1 MTVAVKERSM
11 EQAVVNFERH
21 IAVEKNLSA
30 HTVRNYIA
38 DIRQFGAFL
47 KERSKETVT
56 EIDQDD
62 IRSYLARL
70 YRSKVKKAT
79 ISRKLA
85 SVRAFF
91 KFLLREGKI
100 RENPAET
107 LQGPKPEKY
116 LPAFLSVDEAF
127 GLLGVTF
134 APDIM
139 GLRDK
144 AMLEML
150 YSTGMRVGEL
160 TGMNVSEVD
169 FSTSLARVRGKGRKE
184 RMAPVGEP
192 ALRAL
197 EAYLERR
204 WTAFPDS
211 RTNDGMQAPLFLN
224 SRGTRLSSRSMA
236 RILDK
241 YARASGMGK
250 RISPHVMRHTFA
262 THLLDA
268 GADLRAIQEL
278 LGHKSLSTTQKYTS
292 LSLSKLLEVYDKSH
306 PMAHKG

>member
-1 MTVAVKERSM
+1 M
-11 EQAVVNFERH
+11 
-21 IAVEKNLSA
+21 
-30 HTVRNYIA
+30 
-38 DIRQFGAFL
+38 
-47 KERSKETVT
+47 
-56 EIDQDD
+56 
-62 IRSYLARL
+62 
-70 YRSKVKKAT
+70 
-79 ISRKLA
+79 
-85 SVRAFF
+85 RAFF

-107 LQGPKPEKY
+107 LQGPKSEKY
-116 LPAFLSVDEAF
+116 LPYQLSCRLTKPS

-139 GLRDK
+139 GSRDK

-160 TGMNVSEVD
+160 AGRMNVSEVD

-184 RMAPVGEP
+184 RMVPIGEP

-204 WTAFPDS
+204 WGAFPDS

-224 SRGTRLSSRSMA
+224 RRGTRLSSRSMA